1 MTEPTGAQ
9 GGGAIHAVT
18 FDLDDTLWDIWPIIA
33 RAEARLHDWLNVH
46 HPIIPARFS
55 PLDLRRLAS
64 EIAQQQ
70 PEIAYDRSL
79 LRKRGLQLA
88 ADLAGCQGFCVET
101 AFEVFY
107 AARNEV
113 VLFAEVLPVLERL
126 TERYTLGALS
136 NGNADLRL
144 VGLHHVFDFS
154 INAVDVGAAK
164 PAPAIFEAACERLA
178 VFPQQ
183 IVHVGDDPESDV
195 HGAAQAGLRTIWI
208 NREGKD
214 WPGGQRADAEISTL
228 GELEAVLDRWDE
240 VHKNFFGNN

>member
-1 MTEPTGAQ
+1 MAEAMTDTK
-9 GGGAIHAVT
+9 GGDTIQAVT

-33 RAEARLHDWLNVH
+33 RAEARLHEWLSIH
-46 HPIIPARFS
+46 HPVIPARFS

-64 EIAQQQ
+64 EIAQRQ

-79 LRKRGLQLA
+79 LRKRALQLA
-88 ADLAGCQGFCVET
+88 AELAGCHGFCVET
-101 AFEVFY
+101 AFEIFF

-126 TERYTLGALS
+126 TSRYTLGALS

-164 PAPAIFEAACERLA
+164 PAPAIFEAACERLR
-178 VFPQQ
+178 VSPDQ
-183 IVHVGDDPESDV
+183 IVHVGDDPQSDV
-195 HGAAQAGLRTIWI
+195 EGAARVGLRTIWV
-208 NREGKD
+208 NRDGKP
-214 WPGGQRADAEISTL
+214 WSGGQRADAEISTL
-228 GELEAVLDRWDE
+228 VQLEAVLDQWNG
-240 VHKNFFGNN
+240 H